1 MANVNFFYDD
11 IFNHFYAVRSEDT
24 EFGEI
29 TPKGPLRRWRS
40 FKVTDFDTN
49 QKLIYDF
56 LLVTNTNLP
65 LILHRFRDIA
75 FDTSKIAIFGSPS
88 WV

>member
-29 TPKGPLRRWRS
+29 TPKGPLRR
-40 FKVTDFDTN
+40 
-49 QKLIYDF
+49 
-56 LLVTNTNLP
+56 
-65 LILHRFRDIA
+65 
-75 FDTSKIAIFGSPS
+75 
-88 WV
+88 